1 MLLLGEKSLKLRLF
15 ESEWYPVYTFN
26 DLGYSREVE
35 IKDELHQRYQRVMR
49 EFDDLQAELGRIYD
63 ETTITTK

>member
-1 MLLLGEKSLKLRLF
+1 MLLLGEKFLKLRLF

-26 DLGYSREVE
+26 DLGYSRDVE
-35 IKDELHQRYQRVMR
+35 ITDELHQRYQRVMR

>member
-1 MLLLGEKSLKLRLF
+1 LKLRLF